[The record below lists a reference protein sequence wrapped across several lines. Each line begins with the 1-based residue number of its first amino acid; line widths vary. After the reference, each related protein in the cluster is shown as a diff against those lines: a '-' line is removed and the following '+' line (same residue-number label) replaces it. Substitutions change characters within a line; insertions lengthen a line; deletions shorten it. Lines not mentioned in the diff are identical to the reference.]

1 MCSLLSLKVREDQ
14 EKRRLEEEQQSQPPQ
29 QTGQQSG
36 IEATQSQP
44 ISQHASYMP
53 PQPNQQSS
61 QMSVQPAAQQGL
73 QTSNYNTPQSQGVSY
88 VPQSTGQIPVLNQS
102 LAAVQ
107 PESEEPE
114 SDQQLQHTGGG
125 MYQSNNT

>member
-1 MCSLLSLKVREDQ
+1 
-14 EKRRLEEEQQSQPPQ
+14 
-29 QTGQQSG
+29 
-36 IEATQSQP
+36 
-44 ISQHASYMP
+44 
-53 PQPNQQSS
+53 
-61 QMSVQPAAQQGL
+61 MSVQPAAQQGL

-88 VPQSTGQIPVLNQS
+88 VPQTTGQIPVQNQS